1 MSRCAIITGISGQDG
16 SYLTELLLSKNYV
29 IFGLV
34 RRTSS
39 DTCREKIAHHE
50 NNPNIKL
57 IYGDLTDISSIQTIL
72 SQAINHKSFIT
83 STHHLEIYNLAA
95 QSHVKVSFETPI
107 YTANS
112 DALGTLYILE
122 AIRQLDPSL
131 QSRVKFYQASTSE
144 MFGSSPAPQN
154 ESTPLHPCSPYG
166 VAKLYAH
173 WITINYRES
182 YNLWACS
189 GILFN
194 HESERRCKNFVTR
207 KITCAVAN
215 YKTAP
220 TKYKPLQLGNI
231 EAIRDWGYSPD
242 YVYGIWLIMQQQKP
256 KEYVLATGKSYT
268 IREFIELAFKNID
281 ISIVWRGSSENEKG
295 YNAANNELLVEINP
309 KYYRPTEVNVLQ
321 GNSDVAR
328 EELQWAP
335 SITFE
340 EMVTR
345 MVNNDILNTV

>member
-16 SYLTELLLSKNYV
+16 SYLTELLLDKDYY

-39 DTCREKIAHHE
+39 DTCREKIAHLE
-50 NNPNIKL
+50 NNTNIKL
-57 IYGDLTDISSIQTIL
+57 IYGDLTDISSIQNIL
-72 SQAINHKSFIT
+72 SQAVRHASFKN
-83 STHHLEIYNLAA
+83 SDYSLEIYNLAA

-112 DALGTLYILE
+112 DALGTLNILE
-122 AIRQLDPSL
+122 SIRQLEPDI
-131 QSRVKFYQASTSE
+131 QNRVKFYQASTSE
-144 MFGSSPAPQN
+144 MFGSSTSPQN
-154 ESTPLHPCSPYG
+154 ESTPFHPCSPYG

-182 YNLWACS
+182 YKLWACS

-207 KITCAVAN
+207 KITCGVAN
-215 YKTAP
+215 YVKNKTN
-220 TKYKPLQLGNI
+220 YKPLQLGNI

-242 YVYGIWLIMQQQKP
+242 YVYGMWLIMQQQNP
-256 KEYVLATGKSYT
+256 KEYVFATGTSYT
-268 IREFIELAFKNID
+268 IRQFIEIAYKNINVN
-281 ISIVWRGSSENEKG
+281 IVWKGSAENEKG
-295 YNAANNELLVEINP
+295 YNATNGDLLVEISP
-309 KYYRPTEVNVLQ
+309 KYYRPTEVNNLQ
-321 GNSDVAR
+321 GDPSAAAN
-328 EELQWAP
+328 ELGWKP
-335 SITFE
+335 SISFE

-345 MVNNDILNTV
+345 MVKHDINTM

>member
-16 SYLTELLLSKNYV
+16 SYLTELLLGKDYY

-39 DTCREKIAHHE
+39 DTCREKIAHLE

-57 IYGDLTDISSIQTIL
+57 IYGDLTDISSIQNIL
-72 SQAINHKSFIT
+72 SQATRHSAFIQSTNHM
-83 STHHLEIYNLAA
+83 EIYNLAA

-112 DALGTLYILE
+112 DALGTLNILE
-122 AIRQLDPSL
+122 SIRQLETDV
-131 QSRVKFYQASTSE
+131 QTRIKFYQASTSE
-144 MFGSSPAPQN
+144 MFGSSSAPQN
-154 ESTPLHPCSPYG
+154 ETTPFHPCSPYG

-182 YNLWACS
+182 YKLWACS

-207 KITCAVAN
+207 KITCGVAN
-215 YKTAP
+215 YVKNKTN
-220 TKYKPLQLGNI
+220 YKPLQLGNI

-242 YVYGIWLIMQQQKP
+242 YVYGMWLIMQQETP
-256 KEYVLATGKSYT
+256 KEYVLATGTSYT
-268 IREFIELAFKNID
+268 IREFIELAYKNVD
-281 ISIVWRGSSENEKG
+281 VTIVWKGSAEHEKG
-295 YNAANNELLVEINP
+295 YNSANGDLLVEISP
-309 KYYRPTEVNVLQ
+309 KYYRPSEVNNLQ
-321 GNSDVAR
+321 GDPSAAAN
-328 EELQWAP
+328 ELGWKP
-335 SITFE
+335 SISFE

-345 MVNNDILNTV
+345 MVKYDVKNV